1 MSPVYIQGIEKTDI
15 FDKFREFIPWVSL
28 DGFTVGGDAGY
39 AVNAKGAHLE
49 LVAAATANYAVYIY
63 PKGYYAKLLDTGK
76 VITWEIPLC
85 YLSSVANQNI
95 WLRLPFQVTIPPTET
110 EQHVGWRIIGAGL
123 YASNANGTTQAITST
138 LMDVAAGDQRTRLKI
153 VFTPGTDCKY
163 YVNNV
168 LKVTHTTYLPTAA
181 YYRPLFYLKTLEA
194 VSHSMEL
201 GRMLLEKEHA

>member
-15 FDKFREFIPWVSL
+15 FDKFREFIPWVSI

-39 AVNAKGAHLE
+39 AVNANGTQLE
-49 LVAAATANYAVYIY
+49 LVVANTTNYAVYIY
-63 PKGYYAKLLDTGK
+63 TKGYWHKFLDTGK
-76 VITWEIPLC
+76 VITWEFALC

-95 WLRLPFQVTIPPTET
+95 WLRLLPSVTIPPTET
-110 EQHVGWRIIGAGL
+110 QQHVGWKIIGADL
-123 YASNANGTTQAITST
+123 YASNANGTTQAITDT
-138 LMDVAAGDQRTRLKI
+138 LVDLAAADQRTRLKV

-163 YVNNV
+163 YVSDV

-201 GRMLLEKEHA
+201 GRMLLEKAHA